1 MTSAT
6 STRTRRPAGKRTA
19 GEQPAD
25 VEAEAL
31 VDLDDDLDDDLG
43 DGDGAVSG
51 VVISPD
57 LVFVTPPKDRPAQS
71 VAERSIR
78 FSIDGETYTIIR
90 PAKLQES
97 IAGLIES
104 GARRA
109 TEADVLFAGATFLRK
124 VLAPESLARINAR
137 LEDDADDFEITDLF
151 DNLERIALALIKSS
165 PAAAGRG
172 PVPARRRAVG
182 R

>member
-1 MTSAT
+1 MTST
-6 STRTRRPAGKRTA
+6 TTTKRKPAKRTA
-19 GEQPAD
+19 AEQPAD
-25 VEAEAL
+25 DAGL
-31 VDLDDDLDDDLG
+31 GDTWVDPIALDDDGALD
-43 DGDGAVSG
+43 G

-57 LVFVTPPKDRPAQS
+57 LVFTTPKKERPAES
-71 VAERSIR
+71 LAERSIN
-78 FSIDGETYTIIR
+78 FSIDGETYVIIR
-90 PAKLQES
+90 PAKLQEA

-109 TEADVLFAGATFLRK
+109 TESDVLFAGSTFLRK
-124 VLAPESLARINAR
+124 VLAPASLARINAR

-151 DNLERIALALIKSS
+151 DNLERIALALIKSA
-165 PAAAGRG
+165 PAAPRGG